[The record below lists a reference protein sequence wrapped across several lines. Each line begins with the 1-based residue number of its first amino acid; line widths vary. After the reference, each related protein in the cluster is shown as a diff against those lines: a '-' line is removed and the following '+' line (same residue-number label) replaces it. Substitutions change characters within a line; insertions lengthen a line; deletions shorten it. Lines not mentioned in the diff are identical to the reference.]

1 MDVRLT
7 SEQEVLRDSAAR
19 LVGQL
24 GPRTTAELDDE
35 ERSAKLD
42 AALQATGWRDLR
54 SVSEAGGPW
63 STAVEASL
71 VAEEL
76 GRGLA
81 DTPFVGPTLAAE
93 LSRLLGRSAKGRE
106 TVALTANLRDL
117 GQAVAEDAAGAVV
130 ALAAGDQVSS
140 VGRQVVERSLG
151 AGVEGVDLTRM
162 SRLPGGQVAAVGIIG
177 RKEMTR
183 WTALGLALTSA
194 DLCGVMRGALDLASR
209 YAAER
214 RQYGASI
221 GSFQAVRHLLA
232 DALVAT
238 EGSRS
243 IALHAAWGVDALPA
257 NEALAAAAAAKAY
270 CARAARDTCE
280 IVIQVH
286 GGIGNTWDCLAHVFL
301 RRALASTEQFGG
313 VAPNL
318 RRVLSHRGIE
328 ADDELR

>member
-19 LVGQL
+19 LVDQL
-24 GPRTTAELDDE
+24 GPRTTAELGDE

-42 AALQATGWRDLR
+42 AALEATGWRELR
-54 SVSEAGGPW
+54 SESEEGRPW

-71 VAEEL
+71 VAQEM

-93 LSRLLGRSAKGRE
+93 LSRLLGRSVAGRQ
-106 TVALTANLRDL
+106 TIAFTSNLRDF

-130 ALAAGDQVSS
+130 GLAAGKQLPDSGPEVL
-140 VGRQVVERSLG
+140 EAPLG
-151 AGVEGVDLTRM
+151 TVLEGVDLTRV
-162 SRLPGGQVAAVGIIG
+162 SRQLDGPLTPVGVLG
-177 RKEMTR
+177 WADMTR
-183 WTALGLALTSA
+183 WTALGLALTAA
-194 DLCGVMRGALDLASR
+194 DLCGVMRGAVDLATG

-214 RQYGASI
+214 RQYGVSI

-232 DALVAT
+232 DALVAM

-243 IALHAAWGVDALPA
+243 IALHAAWSIDALPPH
-257 NEALAAAAAAKAY
+257 EAIAAAAAAKAY
-270 CARAARDTCE
+270 CARAARSACE
-280 IVIQVH
+280 TVIQVH

-301 RRALASTEQFGG
+301 RRALVSSEQFGG

-318 RRVLSHRGIE
+318 RRVLSYRGIE
-328 ADDELR
+328 EGNGLR